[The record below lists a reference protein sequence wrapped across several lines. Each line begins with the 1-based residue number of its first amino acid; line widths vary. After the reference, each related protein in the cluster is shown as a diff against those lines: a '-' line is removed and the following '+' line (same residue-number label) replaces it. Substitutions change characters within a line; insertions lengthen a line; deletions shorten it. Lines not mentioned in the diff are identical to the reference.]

1 MQDYAAMPMGIGAA
15 NMKSTVKVVLADDHT
30 LVRAGLR
37 KLLEAMCHVE
47 VIGEAADGVA
57 VLELAQRLQ
66 PEIILMDIAMPGV
79 NGLEATMRLKKDLPH
94 IQIIILS
101 MHQNDEYVKQ
111 ALRQGAVGYLLK
123 DAATTELE
131 LAINTVLRD
140 EIYLS
145 PAITKGVMVD
155 YVQRLRSENAVDEV
169 LTPRQREVLKLLAQG
184 HSSKEIAREL
194 ALSVKTVDT
203 HRSQLMKQLDI
214 HEVTGLVRYAIRVGL
229 ITSD

>member
-1 MQDYAAMPMGIGAA
+1 MPDYLAMPIGIGAA
-15 NMKSTVKVVLADDHT
+15 NMMPSVRVILADDHT

-37 KLLEAMCHVE
+37 KLLESMPHIE

-57 VLELAQRLQ
+57 VLELAQSLQ
-66 PEIILMDIAMPGV
+66 PEIILMDIAMPGI

-111 ALRQGAVGYLLK
+111 ALRHGAVGYLLK

-131 LAINTVLRD
+131 LAINTVLKN

-145 PAITKGVMVD
+145 PAISKGVMVD
-155 YVQRLRSENAVDEV
+155 YVQRLRSENTVDEV

-184 HSSKEIAREL
+184 QSSKEIARLL